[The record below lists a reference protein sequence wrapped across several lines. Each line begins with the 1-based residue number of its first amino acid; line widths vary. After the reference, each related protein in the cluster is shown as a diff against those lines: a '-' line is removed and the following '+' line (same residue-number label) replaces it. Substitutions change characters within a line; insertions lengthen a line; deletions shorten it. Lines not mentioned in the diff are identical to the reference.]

1 MEIVLFMEKMQFT
14 EQEIK
19 LIYQAVR
26 YFQIHGITFNGN
38 DYRICDEILNKTFDI
53 AKNPQKQNGN

>member
-1 MEIVLFMEKMQFT
+1 MEKMQFT

-26 YFQIHGITFNGN
+26 HFQIHGIPFNGN
-38 DYRICDEILNKTFDI
+38 DYRICDGILNKTFDI